1 MSGKSKPQKQIESKE
16 FDVISIESKDFFKTR
31 KLRKKRVAQTKGRI
45 RLTKKVPIL
54 KTISP
59 KFTAEAMIGATN
71 DLRPIN
77 FLIIGAKIQ
86 EAVAKVVAKIITMSG
101 EQKEWY
107 GTGFMISDDLF
118 MTNHHVLPN
127 IPMKIPNTHEEFKS
141 IIDCTILFDYQSDW
155 KGIAENPSSFKCE
168 LDFPNYYVG
177 DPTLDYAIV
186 KIKDGAGKK
195 FGKVLLDYTTKVFER
210 TPVIII
216 QHPGGGQKQIALE
229 NNLVERINRGQN
241 DAFPTSLIRYSTDT
255 EEGSS
260 GSPVF
265 TPAWDLVALHHGNEE
280 FLNEGTLSKA
290 IIDDILKKLPTLSK
304 EMQEFIKAALVNS
317 NLPPESK
324 EISDINKLVQR
335 RFFESEGL
343 TIEHEVSGV
352 KKLVH
357 KNESPIEFLDVAF
370 WDLTQIVRERNLSSQ
385 KIVTLSDYIH
395 DIGID
400 LWGITKISQSEL
412 EGIRMTLNENYN
424 QTFSYILGESV
435 SSRFTAILYD
445 ASKLECRPKEI
456 QIDLPAGK
464 CKLQLINVKSKL
476 VTQGLDFNLIA
487 LDLKIDTEQK
497 DLNEKINGL
506 IGWISKSIKTNPNDK
521 YLLLFNPS
529 NDPEGELTKKLS
541 TVSKLAVIQSLKNH
555 DRDSFA
561 YIEGNGKTTTEK
573 IIIPAETDYKL
584 SKGDVKIIRS
594 DKKIPR
600 YIFES
605 PKLTSQ
611 IFPLAVRLKFKT

>member
-1 MSGKSKPQKQIESKE
+1 MSRKSKPRIQLHTKGFDIINIESKN
-16 FDVISIESKDFFKTR
+16 FFKTR
-31 KLRKKRVAQTKGRI
+31 KLRKKRVALSKGRI
-45 RLTKKVPIL
+45 RLTKKVPTL

-59 KFTAEAMIGATN
+59 KFTPEAMIGATN

-86 EAVAKVVAKIITMSG
+86 EAVAKVEAKIVTMSG
-101 EQKEWY
+101 EQKQWY

-127 IPMKIPNTHEEFKS
+127 IPMKIPHTDEEFKS
-141 IIDCTILFDYQSDW
+141 IIDCNLLFDYQSDW

-168 LDFPNYYVG
+168 LDFANYYVG

-186 KIKDGAGKK
+186 KVKGGAGKK
-195 FGKVLLDYTTKVFER
+195 FGSVLLDYTTQVLER

-229 NNLVERINRGQN
+229 NNLVERIKHDKN
-241 DAFPTSLIRYSTDT
+241 DSFPGSLICYSTDT

-265 TPAWDLVALHHGNEE
+265 TPAWDLVAVHHGNEK

-324 EISDINKLVQR
+324 EISEINKLVR
-335 RFFESEGL
+335 ARFFESEGL
-343 TIEHEVSGV
+343 ITEQEVSGAE
-352 KKLVH
+352 KLVH
-357 KNESPIEFLDVAF
+357 KNESPMEFLDLAF
-370 WDLTQIVRERNLSSQ
+370 WDLTQIMRERNLSSQ

-424 QTFSYILGESV
+424 QTFSYILAESF

-445 ASKLECRPKEI
+445 TSKLECRPKQI
-456 QIDLPAGK
+456 QFDLPAGK
-464 CKLQLINVKSKL
+464 SKLQVIEVRSKMVNQSL
-476 VTQGLDFNLIA
+476 YFNLIVM
-487 LDLKIDTEQK
+487 DFKIDAEAK
-497 DLNEKINGL
+497 ELNEKISGL
-506 IGWISKSIKTNPNDK
+506 VEWINKSIKVKPNEK

-529 NDPEGELTKKLS
+529 NDLEAELAKKLS
-541 TVSKLAVIQSLKNH
+541 TVSKLVLVQYLKKH
-555 DRDSFA
+555 DIDSFL
-561 YIEGNGKTTTEK
+561 YIEGNGKSTTEQ
-573 IIIPAETDYKL
+573 IIIPAETKYK
-584 SKGDVKIIRS
+584 SSQGDVKIKRS
-594 DKKIPR
+594 DKKVPR
-600 YIFES
+600 YVFES
-605 PKLTSQ
+605 PKLTSE
-611 IFPLAVRLKFKT
+611 IFPLAIRLTFKT